1 MPRENEI
8 VKRTKKYL
16 NWFCLFDELM
26 NSTEDEFEQESKT
39 DCFPVALKKEEK
51 KIACH
56 YPPPPPPPSHTS
68 KQRNKPPTTN

>member
-39 DCFPVALKKEEK
+39 DCFPVALKKEEEK
-51 KIACH
+51 NCLSL
-56 YPPPPPPPSHTS
+56 PPPPPPSHTS